1 MNFTSEKISCPV
13 AIICFFFENCFP
25 LIPIMASTS
34 RKIALKNKHCCDEGF
49 VKDLLKSAFPLYG
62 KVAST
67 LKNLKI
73 SENIKKKKKNWC
85 SLAGIYFVFKN

>member
-1 MNFTSEKISCPV
+1 MNFTSQKISCPV

-49 VKDLLKSAFPLYG
+49 VKDLLKSAFPLYR

-73 SENIKKKKKNWC
+73 SENIKKKKKKLVLISRNIFR
-85 SLAGIYFVFKN
+85 L

>member
-1 MNFTSEKISCPV
+1 
-13 AIICFFFENCFP
+13 
-25 LIPIMASTS
+25 MASTS

-49 VKDLLKSAFPLYG
+49 VNDLLKSAFPLYG

-73 SENIKKKKKNWC
+73 SENIKKKKKKKKNWC
-85 SLAGIYFVFKN
+85 